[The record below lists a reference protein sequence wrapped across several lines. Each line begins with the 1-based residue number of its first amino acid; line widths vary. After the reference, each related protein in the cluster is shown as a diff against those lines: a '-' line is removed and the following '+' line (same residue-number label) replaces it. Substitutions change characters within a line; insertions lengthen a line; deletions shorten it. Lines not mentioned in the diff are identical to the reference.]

1 MEENLTIAEVIQQH
15 PDEWLL
21 FEVLER
27 DAQDLPTQGRL
38 LYHGKNR
45 DELHQV
51 AMAKLCPDNLV
62 IFTGDPCQPDVEVV
76 IGAFASV

>member
-27 DAQDLPTQGRL
+27 NAQDLPTQGRL

-45 DELHQV
+45 DALHAV
-51 AMAKLCPDNLV
+51 AMEKRSHEHSLL
-62 IFTGDPCQPDVEVV
+62 IRYSGDPCPPDAVV
-76 IGAFASV
+76 VL